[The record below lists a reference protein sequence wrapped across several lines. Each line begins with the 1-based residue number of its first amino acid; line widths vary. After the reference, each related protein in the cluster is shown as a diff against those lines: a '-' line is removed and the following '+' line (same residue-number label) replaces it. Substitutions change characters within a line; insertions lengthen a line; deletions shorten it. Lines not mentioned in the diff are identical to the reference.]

1 MSIVALLLCI
11 VVVPIAAFSIYVYRE
26 NKIIK
31 QPEAA
36 NPTKAAKVG
45 EPPRPVAT
53 VEPQEEQAT
62 ETVPEVKP
70 IPDRKP
76 VEIFTSVKLVKKVR
90 GKVLSTIATLMTIAL
105 WALIHFGM
113 IGEEL
118 SLAEAIRSGFI
129 TNPVNLIGIAALVS
143 GIGWWFDSPAC
154 MLMSGI
160 ALVAAVIFDITAWFV
175 LIPAVMFGF
184 AAERLVP
191 EYSIQTTKKKI

>member
-1 MSIVALLLCI
+1 MSNGALFFWI
-11 VVVPIAAFSIYVYRE
+11 IVVPIVAFSIYVYRE

-31 QPEAA
+31 QAEAA
-36 NPTKAAKVG
+36 KAG

-53 VEPQEEQAT
+53 IEPQEEQAT
-62 ETVPEVKP
+62 EPTTEVKP
-70 IPDRKP
+70 VPERKP
-76 VEIFTSVKLVKKVR
+76 VEVITSVKLVKKVR
-90 GKVLSTIATLMTIAL
+90 GKVLSAIATLMTIAI
-105 WALIHFGM
+105 WAMIQFGM

-154 MLMSGI
+154 MLLSGI
-160 ALVAAVIFDITAWFV
+160 ALVASVIFDITAWFV
-175 LIPAVMFGF
+175 LIPAIMFGF

-191 EYSIQTTKKKI
+191 EYSIQTTTKKI